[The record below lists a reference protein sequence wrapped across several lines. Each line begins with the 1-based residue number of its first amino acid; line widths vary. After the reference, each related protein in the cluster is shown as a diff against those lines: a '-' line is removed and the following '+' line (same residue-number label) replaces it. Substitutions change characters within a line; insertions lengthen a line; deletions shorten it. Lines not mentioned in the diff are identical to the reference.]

1 MRAPAGV
8 LLFLLLAPVAG
19 AQSGAK
25 DAPQAPGKQTQ
36 YGIAPATPA
45 SGPVA
50 IPIDAVKEADIRRL
64 MDVVGTRKLMAETMD
79 NMEKN
84 LRPTLTASLPPG
96 DDRAKLID
104 LFLEKFATR
113 SHDLIP
119 KLIDMAVLTYDK
131 YLTDDDVKGLIAF
144 YQTPI
149 GQKMNSVLPKIVIEM
164 QTQGQKLGEQ
174 EGRNTMLE
182 VLAEHPEIVKAIK
195 DQRSAPAPAPAK

>member
-1 MRAPAGV
+1 MKVTAGV
-8 LLFLLLAPVAG
+8 VLFLLIAPIAG

-25 DAPQAPGKQTQ
+25 DAPQSPPKQTQ

-45 SGPVA
+45 TGPVA
-50 IPIDAVKEADIRRL
+50 IQIDPVKEADIRRL
-64 MDVVGTRKLMAETMD
+64 MDVVGTRNLMAETMD

-84 LRPTLTASLPPG
+84 LRPTLTASLPAG
-96 DDRAKLID
+96 DYRAKLID
-104 LFLEKFATR
+104 LFLEKFAMR

-119 KLIDMAVLTYDK
+119 KLIDMAVITYDK

-174 EGRNTMLE
+174 EGRNTMME
-182 VLAEHPEIVKAIK
+182 VLAEHPELVKAMAE
-195 DQRSAPAPAPAK
+195 QRSAPAPAK

>member
-1 MRAPAGV
+1 MRVTAGV
-8 LLFLLLAPVAG
+8 AFLLLMAPVAG

-25 DAPQAPGKQTQ
+25 DAPQAPPKQTQ

-50 IPIDAVKEADIRRL
+50 IPIDPVKEADIRRL
-64 MDVVGTRKLMAETMD
+64 MDVVGTRNLMSEIMG

-96 DDRAKLID
+96 DYRAKLID
-104 LFLEKFATR
+104 LFLDKFGTR
-113 SHDLIP
+113 SQALIP
-119 KLIDMAVLTYDK
+119 KLIDAAVITYDK

-149 GQKMNSVLPKIVIEM
+149 GQKMNSVLPKIVLEM

-174 EGRNTMLE
+174 EGRNTMME
-182 VLAEHPEIVKAIK
+182 VLAEHPEIVKAMTE
-195 DQRSAPAPAPAK
+195 QRSAPAPAPAK